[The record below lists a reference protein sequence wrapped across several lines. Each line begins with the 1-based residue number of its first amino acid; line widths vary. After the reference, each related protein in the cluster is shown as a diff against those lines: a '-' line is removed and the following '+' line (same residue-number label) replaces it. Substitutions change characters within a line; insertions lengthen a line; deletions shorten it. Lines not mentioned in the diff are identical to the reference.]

1 MHAWLEVPS
10 HPKALFRATHNGT
23 RKKLCRLVLG
33 GPSATGGG
41 GGWDR
46 EAVGL
51 DLVPCPGR
59 LPSTSLMWAP
69 EVAAAALGGGQDGS
83 SGLAAEGSCL
93 LIIGLFWAVSP
104 PPLSPHRCPEPRPG
118 LGLETVLN
126 RGRRE
131 SGLGNEWA
139 GTGRSHQE
147 PTTRPGGLLP
157 QLRAAPSTGRGNT
170 GRGDG
175 SRPFRLWQG
184 SARLRLSRTTRAT
197 KASRV

>member
-23 RKKLCRLVLG
+23 RKKLCHWSLVVLALRAGAG
-33 GPSATGGG
+33 G
-41 GGWDR
+41 R
-46 EAVGL
+46 EAVVGL

-93 LIIGLFWAVSP
+93 LVIGPFWAVSSP
-104 PPLSPHRCPEPRPG
+104 PPLLSPHRCPEPRPG

-157 QLRAAPSTGRGNT
+157 QLSNPAHRKWQHRAGGGIWKSPLPAQAGQR
-170 GRGDG
+170 
-175 SRPFRLWQG
+175 
-184 SARLRLSRTTRAT
+184 
-197 KASRV
+197 